1 MAREIDYADTQR
13 YVEHFRSK
21 GCQPEFVDNTEGLIN
36 LFWLNMR
43 LMDQLKAWVD
53 QVLSGDEVEP
63 NSVLNYECQYV
74 SNHWAGLTQ
83 FLRTAGAPLDN
94 NALEA
99 ILKYMIIYR
108 KNSQFFKTLYSAQYG
123 SRLVSIIV
131 TCRVNE
137 IDAIDYLTQLQQHE
151 QAVWHNP
158 DAWTPWQY
166 QQTLTQMATPQKK
179 AA

>member
-1 MAREIDYADTQR
+1 
-13 YVEHFRSK
+13 
-21 GCQPEFVDNTEGLIN
+21 
-36 LFWLNMR
+36 
-43 LMDQLKAWVD
+43 MDQLKVWVD
-53 QVLSGDEVEP
+53 QVLSGEKIEP
-63 NSVLNYECQYV
+63 NSVLAYECQYV

-108 KNSQFFKTLYSAQYG
+108 KNSQFFKTPYSAQYG

-137 IDAIDYLTQLQQHE
+137 IDAIDYLTRLQQHE
-151 QAVWHNP
+151 QAVWHNS

-166 QQTLTQMATPQKK
+166 QQTLAQMTTPQKK